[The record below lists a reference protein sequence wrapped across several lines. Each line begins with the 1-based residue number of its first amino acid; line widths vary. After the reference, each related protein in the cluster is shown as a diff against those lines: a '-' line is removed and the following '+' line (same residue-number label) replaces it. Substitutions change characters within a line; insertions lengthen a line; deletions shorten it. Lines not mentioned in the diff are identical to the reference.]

1 MDFERALR
9 DLAKEHTAL
18 KRDLLVMLSSPTRAE
33 SEAFAAC
40 WRQIG
45 QARRCQIIAR
55 MVELAE
61 ESFELDYGAL
71 FRHCLHDTPPIV
83 RRHAIDGL
91 WEDDSADLVE
101 PLVRLLSTDTDPGV
115 RAAAAMSLGRF
126 VFQAECDELDE
137 RRGALIRGA
146 LERTIEDPDEE
157 VEVVRRAVE
166 SIAYIN
172 DQAVRRII
180 DRAYDHGD
188 SRMRESAV
196 FAMGRSADP
205 FWAESVLAELYNDSP
220 SMRYE
225 AARACGELELR
236 RAVGRLID
244 LIADPDL
251 EVKIVAVWALG
262 QIGGDRSRNT
272 LERLSQGE
280 DETLGAAASEALD
293 EMRFLTRPMDL
304 LLHTVGESAFI
315 EIELP
320 TREDCESAGYDHDEL
335 EDDAWE
341 DSSVDPNRVSDG

>member
-1 MDFERALR
+1 
-9 DLAKEHTAL
+9 
-18 KRDLLVMLSSPTRAE
+18 
-33 SEAFAAC
+33 
-40 WRQIG
+40 
-45 QARRCQIIAR
+45 
-55 MVELAE
+55 
-61 ESFELDYGAL
+61 
-71 FRHCLHDTPPIV
+71 
-83 RRHAIDGL
+83 
-91 WEDDSADLVE
+91 
-101 PLVRLLSTDTDPGV
+101 
-115 RAAAAMSLGRF
+115 
-126 VFQAECDELDE
+126 
-137 RRGALIRGA
+137 
-146 LERTIEDPDEE
+146 
-157 VEVVRRAVE
+157 
-166 SIAYIN
+166 
-172 DQAVRRII
+172 
-180 DRAYDHGD
+180 
-188 SRMRESAV
+188 MRESAV

-225 AARACGELELR
+225 AARACGELELH

-293 EMRFLTRPMDL
+293 EMRLLTRPMDL

-315 EIELP
+315 EIEVT
-320 TREDCESAGYDHDEL
+320 TREDSESAGYDHHER